1 LNKTLNSSRVM
12 IGVWS
17 LVALTLATAVGC
29 GVSFG
34 EGDLGAA
41 EPNTNLPDRKDK
53 DEEQSSSQTDPS
65 KTPNNGDSGVTTTTT
80 GDAGDGGGV
89 TAGPKKA
96 FVSSTLVTGNIGGV
110 AGADALC
117 NNAAKAANLPGTYV
131 AWISTQNSNAIDR
144 VVANGPWQL
153 VDGTQIAATKAD
165 LTLGNLPKQFNK
177 DEKGNIPPAVE
188 DRVWTGTGPNGKF
201 NSADCN
207 AWGGTGGGGL
217 VGEAEQKNGGWTS
230 IANEACTEVNRVY
243 CLQNN

>member
-1 LNKTLNSSRVM
+1 M
-12 IGVWS
+12 IGVS
-17 LVALTLATAVGC
+17 LVALATAVGC
-29 GVSFG
+29 GFSFG

-53 DEEQSSSQTDPS
+53 EEEEQKSSQTDPS
-65 KTPNNGDSGVTTTTT
+65 KTGDSGVTTTTT
-80 GDAGDGGGV
+80 GGDAGDGGGV

-110 AGADALC
+110 AGADTIC
-117 NNAAKAANLPGTYV
+117 NNAAKAAGLQGTYV
-131 AWISTQNSNAIDR
+131 AWISTQNTNAIDR
-144 VVANGPWQL
+144 VLANGPWQL
-153 VDGTQIAATKAD
+153 VDGTQIAATKAE
-165 LTLGNLPKQFNK
+165 LAAGNLVKQFNK
-177 DEKGNIPPAVE
+177 DEKGNVPPAAE

-207 AWGGTGGGGL
+207 GWGGTAGGGL

-230 IANEACTEVNRVY
+230 LVNEACTEVNRVY